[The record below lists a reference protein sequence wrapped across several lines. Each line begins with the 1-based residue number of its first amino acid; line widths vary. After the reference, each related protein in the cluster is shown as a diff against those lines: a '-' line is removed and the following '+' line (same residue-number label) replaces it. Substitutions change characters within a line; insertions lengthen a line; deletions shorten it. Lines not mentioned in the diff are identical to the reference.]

1 MQSKVATY
9 LGKEGDKDKEKEQI
23 SQIDQIRNMMS
34 VENRLEGQDKKGGG
48 GPAPP
53 ITFFI
58 IPESGIDFI
67 AQEVGLTDLMLS
79 EQAP

>member
-1 MQSKVATY
+1 MGTTQGNVNMIPWW
-9 LGKEGDKDKEKEQI
+9 DK
-23 SQIDQIRNMMS
+23 R
-34 VENRLEGQDKKGGG
+34 GGG